1 MMLNIGLN
9 CSFKIMLWEFFFLTA
24 NFISYLSGKASFNR
38 NNRHLCHCVAL
49 LAELRMDFEDF
60 LREKVPT

>member
-1 MMLNIGLN
+1 
-9 CSFKIMLWEFFFLTA
+9 MLWEFFFFLTA